1 MGIFPCLYAPLL
13 LLVSLQSAVAEEVS
27 APSRWIG
34 RVAED
39 RREFGWPGSGLEMV
53 FRGTSLEL
61 SLEDSGN
68 NSVMLDVDGHV
79 SRLDLAKGSKLYV
92 VADGLPNGQHSVRL
106 TRRTEGLFGNT
117 RFLSAE
123 TDGSFLQSRPSPRR
137 LLVVGDSI
145 SAGYGVEAKIA
156 GCKPDANAEAENQY
170 LTYEAITGRT
180 LGSDVTTLAKS
191 GIGVSR
197 ADDDGEVM
205 AGLID
210 RATPTDK
217 NGSPSLS
224 DPDYQAIIVN
234 LGTNDFGSG
243 LRPPTFVK
251 DYAALL
257 SKLRTEH
264 PDALIYAALGP
275 MLSDPDFAAGEAAVK
290 AVVDSRIAAG
300 DTRLHY
306 LRLRV
311 AVGSYG
317 CNWHPSPPTHAAMAQ
332 ILTDRLRKD
341 LNWSAAP

>member
-1 MGIFPCLYAPLL
+1 MA
-13 LLVSLQSAVAEEVS
+13 
-27 APSRWIG
+27 
-34 RVAED
+34 
-39 RREFGWPGSGLEMV
+39 
-53 FRGTSLEL
+53 FRGTCLKL

-68 NSVMLDVDGHV
+68 NSVMLDVDGRV
-79 SRLDLAKGSKLYV
+79 SRLDLSKGSKLYV

-123 TDGSFLQSRPSPRR
+123 TDGSFLQSGSSPRR

-145 SAGYGVEAKIA
+145 SAGYGVEAKTK
-156 GCKPDANAEAENQY
+156 GCKSGADAENQY

-180 LGSDVTTLAKS
+180 LGADVTTLAKS
-191 GIGVSR
+191 GIRVSPVHSG
-197 ADDDGEVM
+197 DEIM

-210 RATPTDK
+210 RSTPSDK
-217 NGSPSLS
+217 DASPSSS
-224 DPDYQAIIVN
+224 DPDYQAIVVN

-243 LRPPTFVK
+243 FRPPTFVK

-264 PDALIYAALGP
+264 PEALIYAALGP
-275 MLSDPDFAAGEAAVK
+275 MLSDTDFAAAESAVRT
-290 AVVDSRIAAG
+290 VVDSRIAAG
-300 DTRLHY
+300 DTHLRY

-311 AVGSYG
+311 NVGSYG
-317 CNWHPSPPTHAAMAQ
+317 CNWHPSPATHAALAQ
-332 ILTDRLRKD
+332 ILTDRLHRD